1 MEPTR
6 VSNPQGSQGT
16 QGAQSTRGK
25 PHAQQAG
32 AAVDPSA
39 EGGFLALL
47 ASLEGTLAAD
57 APEAVADASAAGALP
72 VGADPA
78 LLAAWQGL
86 LPPGGLPAS
95 VGAAVS
101 GVTSNG
107 ALAGLGGAAGNGAL
121 AGLGGVAG
129 LAGAGLPAPDG
140 LVAQTA
146 LIDGAAD
153 AAEGVAPTG
162 AVAGYSRMFSRLQSA
177 LSQGTDAP
185 GAASPLAVAAEK
197 VDKKSTL
204 MVAAAVAQSA
214 QPATDLRAGVGA
226 QVEAGT
232 RGSGDLLGAQG
243 SGLLAPALEALVES
257 RGAHQ
262 GGGSAGGETAG
273 RPSGESAWS
282 DSGAVHTGSEA
293 TSAEGA
299 PTFTDPAMAGAEEQI
314 AEQVAY
320 WVNQKTQNAEMT
332 LDRDGQPVEVTVS
345 LSGSEAHV
353 TFRSDQAQTRE
364 LLDASMSQL
373 RDLLRNEGLVLSG
386 TTVGTSA
393 RDGASSDAQPQGRE
407 GSRRAQVVAPVSS
420 GVPPLARS
428 GSAPDRAVDIFV

>member
-6 VSNPQGSQGT
+6 VSSPQGNQGP

-25 PHAQQAG
+25 SHAQQAG

-57 APEAVADASAAGALP
+57 DAPDAAADASALGALP

-78 LLAAWQGL
+78 LLASWQGL
-86 LPPGGLPAS
+86 LPPGSLPANA
-95 VGAAVS
+95 GAAAL
-101 GVTSNG
+101 G
-107 ALAGLGGAAGNGAL
+107 AVGNSAL
-121 AGLGGVAG
+121 TGLGGVAG

-162 AVAGYSRMFSRLQSA
+162 GVAGYSRMFSRLQSA
-177 LSQGTDAP
+177 LSQGPDAS
-185 GAASPLAVAAEK
+185 GAASSLAAAIEK
-197 VDKKSTL
+197 VDRKSTL
-204 MVAAAVAQSA
+204 MVAAAAAQSA
-214 QPATDLRAGVGA
+214 QPVTELRAGVGA

-232 RGSGDLLGAQG
+232 RGSGDLLGTQG
-243 SGLLAPALEALVES
+243 SGLLAPALEALAES
-257 RGAHQ
+257 QGQHQ
-262 GGGSAGGETAG
+262 SGGSAGGETAG
-273 RPSGESAWS
+273 RPAGESAWS
-282 DSGAVHTGSEA
+282 DSGAVHAGPEA
-293 TSAEGA
+293 APAEGA
-299 PTFTDPAMAGAEEQI
+299 PSFADPAMAGTEEQI

-332 LDRDGQPVEVTVS
+332 LDRNGQPVEVTVS

-393 RDGASSDAQPQGRE
+393 RDGASSDAEQRQGRD
-407 GSRRAQVVAPVSS
+407 GARRAQVVAPVSS
-420 GVPPLARS
+420 GLPPLARA
-428 GSAPDRAVDIFV
+428 GSTPDRAVDIFV

>member
-6 VSNPQGSQGT
+6 VSSPQGSQGT

-25 PHAQQAG
+25 SHAQQAG

-39 EGGFLALL
+39 DGGFLALL
-47 ASLEGTLAAD
+47 ASLEGTLATD
-57 APEAVADASAAGALP
+57 APEAAVDASALGVLP

-95 VGAAVS
+95 AGAAVS
-101 GVTSNG
+101 GAV
-107 ALAGLGGAAGNGAL
+107 GNGAL

-162 AVAGYSRMFSRLQSA
+162 VVAGYSRMFSRLQSA
-177 LSQGTDAP
+177 LSQSADAA
-185 GAASPLAVAAEK
+185 GAASPLAAAAEK

-204 MVAAAVAQSA
+204 MVAAAAAQSA
-214 QPATDLRAGVGA
+214 QPVTDLRAGVGVQA
-226 QVEAGT
+226 EAGT
-232 RGSGDLLGAQG
+232 RGSGDPLGAQG
-243 SGLLAPALEALVES
+243 AGLLAPALEALAES

-262 GGGSAGGETAG
+262 GSAGGETAG

-282 DSGAVHTGSEA
+282 DSGAVHAGSEA
-293 TSAEGA
+293 APAEGA
-299 PTFTDPAMAGAEEQI
+299 PTFTDPAMGGAEEQI

-428 GSAPDRAVDIFV
+428 GSTPDRAVDIFV

>member
-6 VSNPQGSQGT
+6 VSSPQGSQGT

-25 PHAQQAG
+25 SHAQQAG

-39 EGGFLALL
+39 DGGFLALL
-47 ASLEGTLAAD
+47 ASLEGTLATD
-57 APEAVADASAAGALP
+57 APEAAADASALGALP

-95 VGAAVS
+95 AGTAVS
-101 GVTSNG
+101 GAV
-107 ALAGLGGAAGNGAL
+107 GNGAL

-177 LSQGTDAP
+177 LSQGADAS
-185 GAASPLAVAAEK
+185 GAASPIAAAAEK

-204 MVAAAVAQSA
+204 MVAAAAAQSA
-214 QPATDLRAGVGA
+214 QPVTDLRAGVGA
-226 QVEAGT
+226 QAEAGT
-232 RGSGDLLGAQG
+232 RGSGGDLLGTQG
-243 SGLLAPALEALVES
+243 AGLLAPALEALAES

-282 DSGAVHTGSEA
+282 DSGAVHAGSEA
-293 TSAEGA
+293 APAEGA
-299 PTFTDPAMAGAEEQI
+299 PTFTDPAMGGAEEQI

-407 GSRRAQVVAPVSS
+407 GSRRAQVVTPVSS

-428 GSAPDRAVDIFV
+428 GSTPDRAVDIFV